1 MNRGPIATW
10 LHYNLFRTKRD
21 AVLTVVFGA
30 LAVWLLY
37 KTINFIFVT
46 GRWTI
51 IEVNLRLL
59 MIGRYP
65 EVHELRLAVTVVV
78 LAAWGG
84 LLAGFLRGRQVRAG
98 RLTAAD
104 SKLTATR
111 VLDLVERL
119 WLPLAV
125 VLLLLLL
132 AGTSG
137 PWITAGLAAVAAIV
151 GRLIGPFFGRIRMNA
166 AAAAVTVVVFA
177 AIPIGMYYYVVTAV
191 GFDEWG
197 GFMLNLFLA
206 VCSIVLCYPLGVLL
220 ALGRRSGLPL
230 VRLVCTT
237 YIELIRGAPLFVLLL
252 LANVALG
259 FFVPDTLAPATSTRA
274 IVVFTLFTA
283 AYMAE
288 IIRGGL
294 QSIPRGQI
302 EAAKAVGLSP
312 IRQTGYIVLPQAL
325 RNVIPAQI
333 GQLISLFKDTTLAG
347 IAMGLFELLQV
358 SSAITAQ
365 PRLPGAGPD
374 RRDADVRRTDVLGGV
389 LHDEPREPAAREA
402 TGSRNPMSD
411 QTPSDD
417 RTPATRRSSPMQRR
431 SRPRVMIEI
440 EARRQALRRLPG
452 AEGHQPERRHPRGG
466 RRHRAV
472 GLRQVDADPLHQ
484 PPRGARRRPHRRRRH
499 RAVQRHPQH
508 PGDPPR
514 DRHGLPELQ
523 PLSAPERARQH
534 HLGAPQG
541 ATDAQ
546 GEGGSTRHGAARD
559 GARSPSRPAST
570 RGSSRAAS
578 SSGWRSPARW
588 R

>member
-1 MNRGPIATW
+1 MSTNATFTW
-10 LHYNLFRTKRD
+10 LRHNLFHTKRD

-30 LAVWLLY
+30 LAIWLLY
-37 KTINFIFVT
+37 KTINFVFVT

-84 LLAGFLRGRQVRAG
+84 LIAGFLRGRQVRAG
-98 RLTAAD
+98 RLTADD
-104 SKLTATR
+104 SKLTAAR

-119 WLPLAV
+119 WLPLAA
-125 VLLLLLL
+125 VLFLLVL
-132 AGTSG
+132 AGTPG
-137 PWITAGLAAVAAIV
+137 PWIIAGLSAVAAIV
-151 GRLIGPFFGRIRMNA
+151 GRLIGPFFGRLRMSA
-166 AAAAVTVVVFA
+166 APAAITVIVLA
-177 AIPIGMYYYVVTAV
+177 AIPLAMYYYVVTAV

-206 VCSIVLCYPLGVLL
+206 VCAIVLCYPLGVLL

-230 VRLVCTT
+230 IRVVCTT

-294 QSIPRGQI
+294 QSVSRGQI

-312 IRQTGYIVLPQAL
+312 IRQIGYIVLPQAL

-358 SSAITAQ
+358 SGAITAQ
-365 PRLPGAGPD
+365 PEFRGQGLIAETLTFAALMFWVVSYTMSRESQRLEK
-374 RRDADVRRTDVLGGV
+374 RLG
-389 LHDEPREPAAREA
+389 
-402 TGSRNPMSD
+402 
-411 QTPSDD
+411 
-417 RTPATRRSSPMQRR
+417 
-431 SRPRVMIEI
+431 
-440 EARRQALRRLPG
+440 
-452 AEGHQPERRHPRGG
+452 
-466 RRHRAV
+466 V
-472 GLRQVDADPLHQ
+472 GIR
-484 PPRGARRRPHRRRRH
+484 
-499 RAVQRHPQH
+499 
-508 PGDPPR
+508 
-514 DRHGLPELQ
+514 
-523 PLSAPERARQH
+523 
-534 HLGAPQG
+534 
-541 ATDAQ
+541 
-546 GEGGSTRHGAARD
+546 
-559 GARSPSRPAST
+559 
-570 RGSSRAAS
+570 
-578 SSGWRSPARW
+578 
-588 R
+588 